1 METKKTNRAD
11 LEGKRMIFLEIGLIV
26 ALSFVLMALQWKS
39 TDKKLDKFEAYY
51 READVEEIIPITE
64 QQKPLP
70 PPPMHQTTK
79 INIVTN
85 DQKAQENIVIDAEA
99 DEETAIEEYIPVQ
112 DIVHVEEEVVE
123 EEPIFMV
130 VESAPSFPGGTAAL
144 MQFLTENIK
153 YPIMAREANIQGT
166 VFLSFIVS
174 KTGEISDI
182 KVLRGIGGG
191 CDEEA
196 VRVVGLMPE
205 WEPGKQRGIPVNV
218 RFTLPVKFIL
228 Y

>member
-1 METKKTNRAD
+1 METKKTKRAD

-26 ALSFVLMALQWKS
+26 ALSFILMALQWKS
-39 TDKKLDKFEAYY
+39 PDKKLDKFETYY
-51 READVEEIIPITE
+51 REAEVEEIIPITE
-64 QQKPLP
+64 QQKLLP
-70 PPPMHQTTK
+70 PPPVHQARK

-85 DQKAQENIVIDAEA
+85 DQKPQENIIIDAEA
-99 DEETAIEEYIPVQ
+99 NEETAIEEYIPVQ
-112 DIVHVEEEVVE
+112 DFVHVDEEVVE
-123 EEPIFMV
+123 EEPIFIV
-130 VESAPSFPGGTAAL
+130 VESAPGFPGGTAAL

-182 KVLRGIGGG
+182 AVLRGIGGG

-205 WEPGKQRGIPVNV
+205 WEPGKQRGIAVNV

>member
-1 METKKTNRAD
+1 METKKTKRAD

-26 ALSFVLMALQWKS
+26 ALSFILMALQWKS
-39 TDKKLDKFEAYY
+39 PDKKLDKFEAYY
-51 READVEEIIPITE
+51 REAEVEEIIPITE
-64 QQKPLP
+64 QQKLLP
-70 PPPMHQTTK
+70 PPPVHQVRK

-112 DIVHVEEEVVE
+112 DLIHVEEEVVE
-123 EEPIFMV
+123 EEPIFIV
-130 VESAPSFPGGTAAL
+130 VESAPGFPGGTGAL
-144 MQFLTENIK
+144 MRFLTDNIK
-153 YPIMAREANIQGT
+153 YPIMAKEANIQGT

-182 KVLRGIGGG
+182 TVLRGIGGG
-191 CDEEA
+191 CNEEA